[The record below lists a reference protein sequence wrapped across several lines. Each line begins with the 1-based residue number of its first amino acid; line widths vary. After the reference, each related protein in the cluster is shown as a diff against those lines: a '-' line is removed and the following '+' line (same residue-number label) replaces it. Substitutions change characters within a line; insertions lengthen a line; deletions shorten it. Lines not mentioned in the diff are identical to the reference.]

1 MANGL
6 LYAQAAAL
14 SGANVVLSDMAEMMQ
29 LMQINTEANEQILL
43 DCPGTTVL
51 PVTFLCACHP
61 PFCDC
66 DKCSYRPDCR
76 VYVLSPAK
84 ALAAELLPVAVYNHA
99 LQICIG
105 MLTETN
111 LHRVL
116 QAAFRHCAYCSGAAV
131 YQIIPMAQPSCNL
144 T

>member
-1 MANGL
+1 MTSGL

-29 LMQINTEANEQILL
+29 LMQINTKANEQILL

-51 PVTFLCACHP
+51 PTNFLQAYLLT
-61 PFCDC
+61 FCD
-66 DKCSYRPDCR
+66 DEICSYRPDCR
-76 VYVLSPAK
+76 IYVLCPAK